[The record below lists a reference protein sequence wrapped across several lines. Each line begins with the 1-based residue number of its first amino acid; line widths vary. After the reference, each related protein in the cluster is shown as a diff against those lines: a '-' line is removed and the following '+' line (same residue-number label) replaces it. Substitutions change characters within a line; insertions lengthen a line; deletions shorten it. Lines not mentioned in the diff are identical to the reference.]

1 MPKIEQTTIDRILAA
16 ARIEDVVQDFIEL
29 KKSGVR
35 YLGLC
40 PFHDD
45 NHLGSFVVYPAKN
58 CFICFAC
65 NAKGGVV
72 DFLMMHAKLSY
83 PDAIRWLGR
92 KYGIPTDNIPVNF
105 TPPPARPAPPPLP
118 MLVLPM
124 SMVTA
129 REHTGGDLLCNWL
142 RELPWDHLQHNRI
155 ETVLKAYHVGHSQHG
170 HTIFWQIDEQQRVRT
185 GKMMIYRPDGHRDKE
200 SRWNFDYIHATLFR
214 ADNHPEWDADKQEL
228 KQTLFGMHLLNAY
241 GPDAEVRIVESE
253 KTAIIMAIAY
263 GNTKH
268 QVWMACGGAENLTA
282 DRLSPIIA
290 QGRRIILYPDR
301 DAIDRWKQKAAA
313 LKYDRLAIDTEP
325 VTQWWKPV
333 DGPKADIADVILR
346 LLHDHKE
353 KQPQSLAGVIA
364 TNPVLQDLI
373 DKFNL
378 KPE

>member
-1 MPKIEQTTIDRILAA
+1 
-16 ARIEDVVQDFIEL
+16 
-29 KKSGVR
+29 
-35 YLGLC
+35 
-40 PFHDD
+40 
-45 NHLGSFVVYPAKN
+45 
-58 CFICFAC
+58 
-65 NAKGGVV
+65 
-72 DFLMMHAKLSY
+72 
-83 PDAIRWLGR
+83 
-92 KYGIPTDNIPVNF
+92 
-105 TPPPARPAPPPLP
+105 

-282 DRLSPIIA
+282 DRLAPIIA

>member
-170 HTIFWQIDEQQRVRT
+170 H
-185 GKMMIYRPDGHRDKE
+185 
-200 SRWNFDYIHATLFR
+200 
-214 ADNHPEWDADKQEL
+214 
-228 KQTLFGMHLLNAY
+228 HLL
-241 GPDAEVRIVESE
+241 
-253 KTAIIMAIAY
+253 
-263 GNTKH
+263 
-268 QVWMACGGAENLTA
+268 A
-282 DRLSPIIA
+282 DRRTAASPH
-290 QGRRIILYPDR
+290 R
-301 DAIDRWKQKAAA
+301 
-313 LKYDRLAIDTEP
+313 
-325 VTQWWKPV
+325 
-333 DGPKADIADVILR
+333 
-346 LLHDHKE
+346 
-353 KQPQSLAGVIA
+353 
-364 TNPVLQDLI
+364 
-373 DKFNL
+373 
-378 KPE
+378 